1 MGQFDSNIFKNKTWR
16 TYFSFS
22 ILPSSC
28 SGRPTQQSMW
38 IKLLFGFKDW
48 DALKLPRRCAK
59 YVSSERQSFPRL
71 LVSRSHEEL
80 TMPRRAQ
87 LLEVVQSF
95 LVMGIDYWCMFKALK
110 SFSSVFAVWHVK
122 KIGGLFFFWRWWPIW
137 WHTKCVVH
145 CEVPRGSEK
154 CWSRMSKVGFETWG
168 LDVCPFFHRMTKLF
182 FPSIS
187 HDWTEK
193 PWSFRLC

>member
-1 MGQFDSNIFKNKTWR
+1 
-16 TYFSFS
+16 
-22 ILPSSC
+22 
-28 SGRPTQQSMW
+28 MW
-38 IKLLFGFKDW
+38 
-48 DALKLPRRCAK
+48 
-59 YVSSERQSFPRL
+59 
-71 LVSRSHEEL
+71 
-80 TMPRRAQ
+80 
-87 LLEVVQSF
+87 
-95 LVMGIDYWCMFKALK
+95 
-110 SFSSVFAVWHVK
+110 K

-187 HDWTEK
+187 HDWTENHEVSAFANHTFQRNFGLEILK
-193 PWSFRLC
+193 TTTKECDKDDEDFRIAIHISQVENHCCSRSSSPRVLTVFVRWSYTKMFVAHCSLFVFNYQF